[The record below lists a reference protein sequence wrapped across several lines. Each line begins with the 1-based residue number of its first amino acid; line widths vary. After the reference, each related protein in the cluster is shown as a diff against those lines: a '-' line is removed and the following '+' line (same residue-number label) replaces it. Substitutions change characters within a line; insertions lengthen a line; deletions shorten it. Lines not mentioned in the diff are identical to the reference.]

1 MSIFSYLFLIN
12 RNPMKILPLLLG
24 LMFSAFLST
33 AQEDNCACCTDDH
46 KAFDFWLGTWEVTL
60 PNGNKAGQ
68 NLIEKIQGGCV
79 LRENWTGANGNFTGT
94 SYNFYN
100 PGTGLWEQLW
110 LDVAG
115 TILKLKGQRTGD
127 QMIMESEETINED
140 KSVST
145 QRITW
150 TLQEDGK
157 VRQVWEVLK
166 DGVSAQVLFDGLY
179 SRKE

>member
-1 MSIFSYLFLIN
+1 
-12 RNPMKILPLLLG
+12 MKILPLLLG

>member
-1 MSIFSYLFLIN
+1 
-12 RNPMKILPLLLG
+12 MKKLPLLLG
-24 LMFSAFLST
+24 LMFTAFLST
-33 AQEDNCACCTDDH
+33 AQEANCACCTDDH

-60 PNGNKAGQ
+60 PNGNKAGE

-115 TILKLKGQRTGD
+115 TILKLKGQRNGD
-127 QMIMESEETINED
+127 QMIMESEEAVNED
-140 KSVST
+140 KSVSI

>member
-1 MSIFSYLFLIN
+1 
-12 RNPMKILPLLLG
+12 MKRIALLLG
-24 LMFSAFLST
+24 LIFTAFLSS
-33 AQEDNCACCTDDH
+33 AQNSNCACCTDDH
-46 KAFDFWLGTWEVTL
+46 KAFDFWLGAWEVTL
-60 PNGNKAGQ
+60 PNGNKAGD

-79 LRENWTGANGNFTGT
+79 LRENWTGANGTFTGT

-110 LDVAG
+110 LDASG

-127 QMIMESEETINED
+127 QMIMESEETVNED
-140 KSVST
+140 KSISV

-150 TLQEDGK
+150 TLLEDGN

-166 DGVSAQVLFDGLY
+166 DGVSAQVLFDGIY